1 MEAEE
6 EGVEAAARIGPEA
19 VAAARNT
26 VEEPDASSAEG
37 AVEGAADAIAR
48 SSLSIYAH
56 RYCNARSYPQRPAGM
71 LPYCTV
77 NRRQD
82 RR

>member
-1 MEAEE
+1 VAEE
-6 EGVEAAARIGPEA
+6 VAAARIGPEA

-26 VEEPDASSAEG
+26 VGEPDASSAAG
-37 AVEGAADAIAR
+37 AVGEAVDAIER

-56 RYCNARSYPQRPAGM
+56 RYCNAHSYPQRPAGM
-71 LPYCTV
+71 LPCCTV